1 MKQGIFVQFLR
12 FFLKFSKIFTKK
24 IRFQKHLFHSVS
36 NLTVFEMYV
45 MLINALGALPLR
57 ALFTIN
63 IHFSCNR

>member
-45 MLINALGALPLR
+45 MLTNAQEGAQAPPCV
-57 ALFTIN
+57 
-63 IHFSCNR
+63 IHH